1 MKILVTGG
9 AGFIGSHIVD
19 VYVAEGHEVTVVD
32 DLSTGSE
39 ENINPEA
46 KFIKI
51 DICEKQLESVF
62 KSGHFD
68 CMSHQAANI
77 VVRQSIENPI
87 YDANTNIVG
96 TLSVLELCRRY
107 GVKKFIFASSV
118 AVYGEPEYIP
128 VDETHRIAPLSQYGV
143 SKFCAEKY
151 CDLYRRTY
159 DIQRI
164 TFRYSNVYGPRQR
177 HDSEAGVISI
187 FINNILNDEP
197 PTIFGDGDQ
206 IRDFVYV
213 GDIANANLIALKT
226 EESGVFNLGCGKPY
240 TVNQLLGIFSS
251 IFNKEIRH
259 IHADKRPGDIK
270 MMAISSGKA
279 VGQLG
284 WESPIELYEGLE
296 NTVRWFKDGERK
308 GNDKAQGRGSSRKA

>member
-19 VYVAEGHEVTVVD
+19 AYIEEGYEVTIVD
-32 DLSTGSE
+32 DLSTGFE
-39 ENINPEA
+39 RNINPAA
-46 KFIKI
+46 KFVKI

-62 KSGHFD
+62 KSGRFD
-68 CMSHQAANI
+68 CVNHQAANI
-77 VVRQSIENPI
+77 IVRQSIENPM
-87 YDANTNIVG
+87 YDAKTNIIG
-96 TLSVLELCRRY
+96 TLNVLEMCRKY

-151 CDLYRRTY
+151 CELYRRAH
-159 DIQRI
+159 DIQRF
-164 TFRYSNVYGPRQR
+164 TFRYSNAYGPRQR

-187 FINNILNDEP
+187 FINNILNSDS
-197 PTIFGDGDQ
+197 PTIFGDGEQ
-206 IRDFVYV
+206 IRDFLYV
-213 GDIANANLIALKT
+213 GDIAKANLIALKA
-226 EESGVFNLGCGKPY
+226 EEGGVFNLGCGKPY
-240 TVNQLLGIFSS
+240 TINQLVGILSS
-251 IFNKEIRH
+251 IFDEDIRS

-270 MMAISSGKA
+270 MMAVSSGKA

-284 WESPIELYEGLE
+284 WKSSVELYEGLE
-296 NTVRWFKDGERK
+296 NTVRWFEDDRRKEKDK
-308 GNDKAQGRGSSRKA
+308 IQGRVSREKP